1 MKRVGI
7 GLALLVIA
15 VGVARAQL
23 LGGIFS
29 QGATELKN
37 STAELAVLEALSGST
52 DEGYAI
58 FEDGLT
64 NVGTIH
70 GAEYGLHQT
79 YFASL
84 VAVNP
89 AVAGMPE
96 VQEIITLA
104 SWIGNV
110 FPAAIDRWQTSGRL
124 LPAELEVA
132 RQVSSNSSGVVA
144 GELDELDS
152 LLTAGTAMMADA
164 ERIGRLR
171 AIDMAI
177 RQQAGVVEDFIAGGD
192 RLVAE
197 RQNSLP

>member
-1 MKRVGI
+1 MVT
-7 GLALLVIA
+7 AASAIA
-15 VGVARAQL
+15 PCW
-23 LGGIFS
+23 
-29 QGATELKN
+29 QG
-37 STAELAVLEALSGST
+37 
-52 DEGYAI
+52 
-58 FEDGLT
+58 
-64 NVGTIH
+64 
-70 GAEYGLHQT
+70 
-79 YFASL
+79 
-84 VAVNP
+84 
-89 AVAGMPE
+89 
-96 VQEIITLA
+96 
-104 SWIGNV
+104 
-110 FPAAIDRWQTSGRL
+110 SGRL

>member
-7 GLALLVIA
+7 GLALLVVA
-15 VGVARAQL
+15 VGQVKAQF

-37 STAELAVLEALSGST
+37 STAQLAILEALSGST

-58 FEDGLT
+58 IEDGLT
-64 NVGTIH
+64 NTATIH

-84 VAVNP
+84 DVVNP

-96 VQEIITLA
+96 VTDVVNLA
-104 SWIGNV
+104 GWIGNG
-110 FPAAIDRWQTSGRL
+110 FPAAVDRWRVSGRL
-124 LPAELEVA
+124 TTAEQGYVGQVA
-132 RQVSSNSSGVVA
+132 VGSCQLATSILGQLK
-144 GELDELDS
+144 E
-152 LLTAGTAMMADA
+152 LLTAGASSMTDADRIRRVTLLDSTAREEYGFM
-164 ERIGRLR
+164 
-171 AIDMAI
+171 
-177 RQQAGVVEDFIAGGD
+177 QDFIAGGD

-197 RQNSLP
+197 RQMALR

>member
-15 VGVARAQL
+15 VGVARAQF

-84 VAVNP
+84 VGVNP

-104 SWIGNV
+104 SWIGNA
-110 FPAAIDRWQTSGRL
+110 FPVAIDRWRGSGRL
-124 LPAELEVA
+124 VAAELEVA
-132 RQVSSNSSGVVA
+132 EQVEGNIGDQLSSEL
-144 GELDELDS
+144 GELNN
-152 LLTAGTAMMADA
+152 LLTAGIAMMGDA
-164 ERIGRLR
+164 ERIGR
-171 AIDMAI
+171 I
-177 RQQAGVVEDFIAGGD
+177 RVLDAAAREQAGLAQDFIAGGD